1 MHFASRGLCNKGAQ
15 CPMAH
20 EELEGARHKRPGASG
35 LGLGKGEGHANMTLS
50 HDNTLNNPDDND
62 DAINAILTFNDN
74 LTKNKC
80 PNNCSEGGNRSVG
93 SELTLLDPKR
103 NILSIQFSSSDHKV
117 LIGSKQS
124 KSFLTKNKCPV
135 KVSEETSRSGMLTL
149 GKNDPRLENNVL
161 FSLAGGRSDSDMS
174 EKGKSGMDCLT
185 IETCSDGKCEVTVG
199 SGRSQLTLIDPDPNN
214 LEKSKQSQVALLT
227 SLKK

>member
-1 MHFASRGLCNKGAQ
+1 M
-15 CPMAH
+15 
-20 EELEGARHKRPGASG
+20 
-35 LGLGKGEGHANMTLS
+35 
-50 HDNTLNNPDDND
+50 
-62 DAINAILTFNDN
+62 
-74 LTKNKC
+74 
-80 PNNCSEGGNRSVG
+80 
-93 SELTLLDPKR
+93 TLLDPKR

-124 KSFLTKNKCPV
+124 KSILTENKCPV

-149 GKNDPRLENNVL
+149 GKNNPRLENNVL

-174 EKGKSGMDCLT
+174 EKGKSAMDCLT
-185 IETCSDGKCEVTVG
+185 METCPACKCEATVG
-199 SGRSQLTLIDPDPNN
+199 SGRSQLTLIDPHPNN